1 MILFC
6 GIASEPPLALAIQ
19 AAERLSVEHV
29 VFQQRETDFC
39 DIMVE
44 CRGRRLTGRLR
55 MREREWALEEF
66 TGVYTRMVECES
78 LPQYRPNA
86 RDALDPVRIP
96 KAVFFHHVLNEWLEL
111 ADCRVVNRACDM
123 ASNMS
128 KPYQA
133 QLISPLF
140 PTPPTLVTNEPGE
153 ALAFIRRHG
162 RVIYKSVSS
171 VRSIVREWRP
181 ADERSLGKIRALP
194 TQFQAYVEGTNIRVH
209 VVGEKVFATEID
221 SAAVDYRYAQ
231 RDGIETVM
239 QPAELPPGV
248 LARCRELSHLLR
260 LPFCGIDL
268 KRTQAGDYYCFEV
281 NPSPAYSYYQE
292 HTQQPIADAL
302 VEYLA
307 AAPASPGR

>member
-6 GIASEPPLALAIQ
+6 GIASEPPLALAIR
-19 AAERLSVEHV
+19 AAERLSIEHV
-29 VFQQRETDFC
+29 VFHQRETDFC

-44 CRGRRLTGRLR
+44 CRGGRLSGRLR
-55 MREREWALEEF
+55 TREREWALEEF
-66 TGVYTRMVECES
+66 TGVYTRLVEYES

-86 RDALDPVRIP
+86 RDALDPGRIP
-96 KAVFFHHVLNEWLEL
+96 KAAFFHHALNEWLEL

-133 QLISPLF
+133 QWISPLF
-140 PTPPTLVTNEPGE
+140 PTPPTLVTNAPGE

-181 ADERSLGKIRALP
+181 ADERNLGRIRALP
-194 TQFQAYVEGTNIRVH
+194 TQFQAYLEGTNIRVH
-209 VVGEKVFATEID
+209 VVGEKVFATEIA
-221 SAAVDYRYAQ
+221 SSAVDYRYAQ
-231 RDGIETVM
+231 RDGMETLM
-239 QPAELPPGV
+239 QPLELPPEI
-248 LARCRELSHLLR
+248 LARCLELSRLLR

-268 KRTQAGDYYCFEV
+268 KRTQAGDCYCFEV

-292 HTQQPIADAL
+292 HTEQPIADAL

-307 AAPASPGR
+307 AAPASPRR